1 MAKKLART
9 IKKAQ
14 KKPVAIQKRQAAG
27 MGAYTDR
34 VSRHVNLLLD
44 PCGAELGPTAYRG
57 RDGFINRFNAFFS
70 VGPDPT
76 ISCSVFIYHPRLNRI
91 YNRGVALF
99 NDDIGNINFYGGFS
113 SAGPG
118 AAYLTANADET
129 RTISACVQ
137 AFYVGTELDR
147 QGLVYRGVVPARA
160 LSNAVNTVGTLSQ
173 LLQKRERTGDHTM
186 ETKWVPGPG
195 NENYERTDITVN
207 EFGDDNCVV
216 ILASGFAA
224 SKLLFSYRVVTNI
237 EWLPAPAVGIM
248 TPSPSTPDAP
258 AGLERVRS
266 AVARFGD
273 WWLEAAHTVSTVGGV
288 ARRVYGA
295 TRTAVNAIA
304 PATPLLLTL

>member
-1 MAKKLART
+1 MAKKEART
-9 IKKAQ
+9 LKKAQ
-14 KKPVAIQKRQAAG
+14 KKPIPLKRQAMG
-27 MGAYTDR
+27 MGALGDR

-44 PCGAELGPTAYRG
+44 PCGAQLGPTAYRG
-57 RDGFINRFNAFFS
+57 RDGFINRFNSFYS

-76 ISCSVFIYHPRLNRI
+76 ISCSVFIYHPRLNRV

-99 NDDIGNINFYGGFS
+99 NDDIGAINFYGGFS

-118 AAYLTANADET
+118 SAYITSNADET

-160 LSNAVNTVGTLSQ
+160 LSNTVNTIGNLSQ

-195 NENYERTDITVN
+195 NENYERTDITTN
-207 EFGDDNCVV
+207 EFGDDNCIV

-258 AGLERVRS
+258 AGLERVRTALS
-266 AVARFGD
+266 RFGN
-273 WWLEAAHTVSTVGGV
+273 WWVEAAHTASTAAGV
-288 ARRVYGA
+288 AKRIYGA
-295 TRTAVNAIA
+295 SRYTVNAIA
-304 PATPLLLTL
+304 PAAPLLLTL